1 MDEPTAGLDPAERNR
16 LHRTLAEVGERTPI
30 ILSTHIVEDVANLCR
45 RLAVLQGGRIRR
57 EGSPEALLKP
67 LEGRLWTAVL
77 DRAALQAWSE
87 RVEVVSTR
95 VRAGATAVV
104 VQADA
109 APGAEFTPKTPD
121 LEDVYFLTVPQAE
134 A

>member
-1 MDEPTAGLDPAERNR
+1 M
-16 LHRTLAEVGERTPI
+16 
-30 ILSTHIVEDVANLCR
+30 
-45 RLAVLQGGRIRR
+45 
-57 EGSPEALLKP
+57 
-67 LEGRLWTAVL
+67 
-77 DRAALQAWSE
+77 WSE

-109 APGAEFTPKTPD
+109 PPGAEFAPKTPD